1 MVHSVAVFLS
11 TFTLRM
17 NYPLFHGMD
26 FIDMGRSEVLFAGIS
41 LISRI
46 ITGLKI
52 EYSAS
57 SPVISTRILT
67 IAFHL

>member
-46 ITGLKI
+46 ISGLKI
-52 EYSAS
+52 
-57 SPVISTRILT
+57 
-67 IAFHL
+67 